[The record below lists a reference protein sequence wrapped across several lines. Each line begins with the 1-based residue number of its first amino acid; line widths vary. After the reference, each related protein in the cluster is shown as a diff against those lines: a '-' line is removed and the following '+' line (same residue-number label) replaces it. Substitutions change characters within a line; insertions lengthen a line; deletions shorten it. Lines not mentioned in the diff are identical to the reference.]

1 MVGTRARLTD
11 RYADRAEA
19 GRALGD
25 AVAAAGPLPRPVVL
39 ALPRGGVPVAAEVAV
54 RLLAPLQ
61 VIVVR
66 KIGAPGRPELAMGA
80 LAMIGPQVSLYRN
93 EEIIAALGVGDAA
106 FAAVHD
112 RELAELRRRGDVFS
126 RAGTTPVQGSDV
138 VLVDDGLATGSTML
152 AAVAAVRALE
162 PARVVVAVPVAS
174 RQAVRA
180 LAAVSDQV
188 VCPLV
193 PARFTAVGLAYAD
206 FHQLTDHEVDAL
218 LRSAT

>member
-1 MVGTRARLTD
+1 VAATRPRLTG

-25 AVAAAGPLPRPVVL
+25 AVAAAGPYPRPVVL
-39 ALPRGGVPVAAEVAV
+39 ALPRGGVPVAAEVAA
-54 RLLAPLQ
+54 RLSAPLE

-80 LAMIGPQVSLYRN
+80 LAMIGPQLSLYRN
-93 EEIIAALGVGDAA
+93 EDIIAALGVGDAA
-106 FAAVHD
+106 FAAAHD
-112 RELAELRRRGDVFS
+112 RELAELRRRGGVFS
-126 RAGTTPVQGSDV
+126 RADATPIPGADV

-152 AAVAAVRALE
+152 AAVAAVRGLE

-180 LAAVSDQV
+180 VGAVADEV

-193 PARFTAVGLAYAD
+193 PASFVAVGLAYAD
-206 FHQLTDHEVDAL
+206 FHQLTDHEVEAFL
-218 LRSAT
+218 S

>member
-1 MVGTRARLTD
+1 MAATRPRLTG

-19 GRALGD
+19 GRALGE
-25 AVAAAGPLPRPVVL
+25 AVAAAGPYSRPVVL
-39 ALPRGGVPVAAEVAV
+39 ALPRGGVPVAAEVAA
-54 RLLAPLQ
+54 RLSAPLE

-80 LAMIGPQVSLYRN
+80 LAMIGPEVSLYRN
-93 EEIIAALGVGDAA
+93 EDIIQSLGVGDAA
-106 FAAVHD
+106 FTAAQD
-112 RELAELRRRGDVFS
+112 RELAELRRRGGVFR
-126 RAGTTPVQGSDV
+126 RADATPITGADV

-152 AAVAAVRALE
+152 AAVAAVRTLE

-174 RQAVRA
+174 RPAVQALRQVA
-180 LAAVSDQV
+180 DEV

-193 PARFTAVGLAYAD
+193 PTRFVAVGLAYAD

-218 LRSAT
+218 LRPS